1 MPVKS
6 IISAHYS
13 VKYSYKKKPPRVSRQ
28 RVTASFNSK
37 YTHMIKI
44 PCLTTGILLGT
55 YSLNYNK

>member
-6 IISAHYS
+6 IISAYYS
-13 VKYSYKKKPPRVSRQ
+13 AIYPYKKKPPLVSRQ

-37 YTHMIKI
+37 HTHDKD
-44 PCLTTGILLGT
+44 TVSHDRELLGT